1 MRYGRRGH
9 LRAVRRA
16 GAVRS
21 ISSAPFGGMWAS
33 ARALATSGRARRV
46 ERRRRPSARSAPCSH
61 TCVSCRGLGARFAS
75 RCPAGASPLPQRPPY
90 ASQAMRSAVR
100 PSSAALRSH
109 AQPRRAAPAPRLS
122 AGARHMATQ
131 NAPVNR
137 TLPKITFEQ
146 MDSWVRT
153 SQPHCA
159 PTQVSSIVRCSSPSA
174 SARLQTSMP
183 ARHRG
188 MTLRLSLSL

>member
-1 MRYGRRGH
+1 MLAALRAPTRASAAADLARVLRRGAQQVPR
-9 LRAVRRA
+9 LSRN
-16 GAVRS
+16 
-21 ISSAPFGGMWAS
+21 
-33 ARALATSGRARRV
+33 AL
-46 ERRRRPSARSAPCSH
+46 
-61 TCVSCRGLGARFAS
+61 
-75 RCPAGASPLPQRPPY
+75 PY